1 LLDEVELPGLN
12 IALGN
17 EGIAFAL
24 HDTAH
29 VNPAE
34 ELEAKLPC
42 PALPWQFPP
51 TGKPRAPMMATRKQR
66 ANAKIQKLGTYR
78 SGAFISA
85 KRYSA
90 RMRFRTVLQYESSS
104 SPMTQ
109 KTGIYPLAAI
119 QTTSAGWMID
129 LQSPFK
135 SRLPLRDRVESAHL
149 AVQVAKGQRP
159 SAGE

>member
-1 LLDEVELPGLN
+1 MRASLSLFTTPPISTRQENLKQNYPV
-12 IALGN
+12 
-17 EGIAFAL
+17 
-24 HDTAH
+24 
-29 VNPAE
+29 
-34 ELEAKLPC
+34 LPC
-42 PALPWQFPP
+42 PALA
-51 TGKPRAPMMATRKQR
+51 APANRQAPCTHEMMATRKQR
-66 ANAKIQKLGTYR
+66 ANTKIQELGTYR

-90 RMRFRTVLQYESSS
+90 RMRFRTVLQYESLS

-109 KTGIYPLAAI
+109 KMPGIYPLAAI

-149 AVQVAKGQRP
+149 AVQVSKGQRP